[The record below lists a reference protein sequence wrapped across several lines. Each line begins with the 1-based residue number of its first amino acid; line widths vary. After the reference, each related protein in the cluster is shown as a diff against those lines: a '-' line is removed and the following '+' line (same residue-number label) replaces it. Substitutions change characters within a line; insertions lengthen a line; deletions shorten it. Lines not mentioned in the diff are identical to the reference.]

1 MTDPVFRDPLDA
13 ATLDRLFTDAR
24 SHNAWQDRPVED
36 AQLRRLADLIKAA
49 PTGANCSP
57 ARIVFVTSQEAKER
71 LKPCLA
77 PGNVDKTMS
86 APVTA
91 IIGMDTAFHEK
102 LPRLF
107 PHADARSWFEGKPE
121 LIEATAFRNSSLQG
135 GYLIMA
141 ARALGLDVGP
151 LSGFDAAKVEEA
163 FFPCGTIKANFLCN
177 LGYGDSSALFPRS
190 PRFAFEEFCSIV

>member
-1 MTDPVFRDPLDA
+1 MTDPVFRAPLDA
-13 ATLDRLFTDAR
+13 ATLDRLFTEAR
-24 SHNAWQDRPVED
+24 SHNAWRDRPVED

-49 PTGANCSP
+49 PTSANCSP